1 MNKIANLLYP
11 KLPVFMQNI
20 ACTIYGYLE
29 KRKRFNLIFHN
40 YMEIFSSSQY
50 LDKNDIQKYQKKMLT
65 LALDNAY
72 KLGLLKNISFKD
84 INKDPFAVLNKVPIL
99 EKDDIRGLVKKINN
113 NKDSNEV
120 ITSGTTGK
128 ALKFYKDKNSIA
140 AQWAIWQR
148 HRKRFGIQLGDLSV
162 NFTGKPV
169 VPNPKKGRPHW
180 RYNAAISQYLIGMK
194 SISRDNI
201 KDIVIFLNSIEPK
214 FWSGYPSLIAEVA
227 RLALSEKLVLNNK
240 SKPSV
245 IFTGA
250 ENLLDYQIAD
260 IKKWINVKISDQY
273 GLSEGCCNFSHCEE
287 GNYHE
292 DFEFGY
298 FELLN
303 PITLE
308 DGAIKG
314 ELIATSFYNYDTP
327 FIRYNTGD
335 VVIVEPDD
343 FKCKC
348 GRSSKVIRSIEG
360 RIDDYV
366 LTPDGKRIMR
376 FDYIF
381 KNTQEAQEAQVV
393 QHNLSEVE
401 IKAVLHDINMKE
413 SFEKKVKENF
423 KVYISKDMEVV
434 FNYVQFIQKSN
445 TGKFK
450 AVVNNLEK

>member
-1 MNKIANLLYP
+1 
-11 KLPVFMQNI
+11 
-20 ACTIYGYLE
+20 
-29 KRKRFNLIFHN
+29 
-40 YMEIFSSSQY
+40 
-50 LDKNDIQKYQKKMLT
+50 MLT

-201 KDIVIFLNSIEPK
+201 KDIVLFKFIEPK

-250 ENLLDYQIAD
+250 ENLLDYQQQILKMD
-260 IKKWINVKISDQY
+260 
-273 GLSEGCCNFSHCEE
+273 
-287 GNYHE
+287 
-292 DFEFGY
+292 
-298 FELLN
+298 
-303 PITLE
+303 
-308 DGAIKG
+308 
-314 ELIATSFYNYDTP
+314 
-327 FIRYNTGD
+327 
-335 VVIVEPDD
+335 
-343 FKCKC
+343 
-348 GRSSKVIRSIEG
+348 
-360 RIDDYV
+360 
-366 LTPDGKRIMR
+366 
-376 FDYIF
+376 
-381 KNTQEAQEAQVV
+381 
-393 QHNLSEVE
+393 
-401 IKAVLHDINMKE
+401 
-413 SFEKKVKENF
+413 
-423 KVYISKDMEVV
+423 
-434 FNYVQFIQKSN
+434 
-445 TGKFK
+445 
-450 AVVNNLEK
+450 